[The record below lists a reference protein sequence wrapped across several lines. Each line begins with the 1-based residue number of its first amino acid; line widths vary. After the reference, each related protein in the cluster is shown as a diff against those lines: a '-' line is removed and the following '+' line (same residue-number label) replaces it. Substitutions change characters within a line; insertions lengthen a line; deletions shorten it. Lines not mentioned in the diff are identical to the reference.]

1 MSCDD
6 RALIGGP
13 PPRLPLHRWTGV
25 AAQTAASATI
35 HFVVLLVAVM
45 LAGRASHSP
54 RQPHDPPRLDTPV
67 AVTRLVFIARG
78 PRPSGG
84 GGGGGNRQTK
94 PVRRAEGNGRDTIT
108 LRIAK
113 PSPVAER
120 TDAIDAAPIPG
131 VLLDARPLASGT
143 RDIAGLPEGAEDFGT
158 SLAPGSGGGGGTG
171 VGTGIGSGNGPGV
184 GAGSGGGTGGGI
196 YRPGGNV
203 TPPRVMTQVTPKY
216 TEDALLRK
224 IQGTVILEMVVTKSG
239 LPDAIKVIGPLDP
252 GGLDAAAVDA
262 AKRWRFDPGRL
273 AGTPVDVLV
282 TLMLDF
288 RIR

>member
-13 PPRLPLHRWTGV
+13 PPRVPLHRWTGV

-67 AVTRLVFIARG
+67 AITRLVFIARG

-94 PVRRAEGNGRDTIT
+94 PIRRAEGNGRDTIT

-131 VLLDARPLASGT
+131 DYWT
-143 RDIAGLPEGAEDFGT
+143 RVRWPRAHAT
-158 SLAPGSGGGGGTG
+158 SLDCRKEPSTSARRSDREAEVAVALALALVSDRETG
-171 VGTGIGSGNGPGV
+171 PASARDPVEGRAEASTGP
-184 GAGSGGGTGGGI
+184 
-196 YRPGGNV
+196 
-203 TPPRVMTQVTPKY
+203 
-216 TEDALLRK
+216 
-224 IQGTVILEMVVTKSG
+224 
-239 LPDAIKVIGPLDP
+239 
-252 GGLDAAAVDA
+252 AATS
-262 AKRWRFDPGRL
+262 RRRES
-273 AGTPVDVLV
+273 
-282 TLMLDF
+282 
-288 RIR
+288 